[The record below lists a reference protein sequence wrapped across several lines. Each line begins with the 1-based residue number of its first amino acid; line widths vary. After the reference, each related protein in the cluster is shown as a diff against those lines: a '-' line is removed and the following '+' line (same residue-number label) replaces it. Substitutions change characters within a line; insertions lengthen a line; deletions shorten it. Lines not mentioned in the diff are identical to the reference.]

1 MGYIQI
7 DVYRNL
13 EKKNLLVNKHV
24 ISIQIQKL

>member
-7 DVYRNL
+7 DVYTNL
-13 EKKNLLVNKHV
+13 ENVFLLVNKHV